1 MCLHL
6 CPAAGRVG
14 CCCLL
19 LIMQVSGIMMNEYV
33 GADVTE
39 KLHEEQWLT
48 QLQETAK
55 EGSNRAVGGSSSS
68 STDSGSSSAAAL
80 QAVPADGLT
89 DLAAAAKESIQK
101 GGAGGGTFV
110 AAAATAEPAEGSA
123 TQPRTVVQQEAAQG
137 TGSSGSSDR
146 RLRHRRPRQL
156 LQGVARSLRHVQQ
169 QLQQGLKLR
178 DDGSQHH

>member
-1 MCLHL
+1 MLSVCMCF
-6 CPAAGRVG
+6 CV
-14 CCCLL
+14 CVILL
-19 LIMQVSGIMMNEYV
+19 LQVSGIMMNEYV

-39 KLHEEQWLT
+39 KLHEEQWLA

-55 EGSNRAVGGSSSS
+55 EGSDRAVGGSSG
-68 STDSGSSSAAAL
+68 SGAAAP

-101 GGAGGGTFV
+101 AGAAGTFV
-110 AAAATAEPAEGSA
+110 AAAATAEPAANSA

-169 QLQQGLKLR
+169 QLQQGLKLKE
-178 DDGSQHH
+178 DKLQHH

>member
-1 MCLHL
+1 LSAC
-6 CPAAGRVG
+6 V
-14 CCCLL
+14 LL
-19 LIMQVSGIMMNEYV
+19 LGVLTGACMMLQVSGIMMNEYV
-33 GADVTE
+33 GGDVTE

-55 EGSNRAVGGSSSS
+55 EGSDRAVGGSSSS
-68 STDSGSSSAAAL
+68 TDSGGSSAAAL

-89 DLAAAAKESIQK
+89 HLAAARKESIQK
-101 GGAGGGTFV
+101 AGAAGTFV
-110 AAAATAEPAEGSA
+110 AAAATAEPAAGSA

-137 TGSSGSSDR
+137 TGSSDR

-156 LQGVARSLRHVQQ
+156 LQGVARSLRTVQQ